1 MSTHTCPWW
10 LGHLLTSPVRR
21 LFDNP
26 RTRLAPYVRE
36 GMRIFEPGPGMG
48 FFTLELARL
57 VGPGGRVVAVDLQPQ
72 MIAGLRRRAGRAGLA
87 DRIEARV
94 CAPGGDLGIGDL
106 AGSFDLA
113 VVIYMLHEVDGQ
125 ERFLQAIA
133 AALKPGGGVLVV
145 EPRGH
150 VSPAAFQASLDRA
163 AAAGLVVAEPPA
175 GRELRALLRRAAE

>member
-10 LGHLLTSPVRR
+10 LGRLIASPVRR
-21 LFDNP
+21 LFANP
-26 RTRLAPYVRE
+26 QALLAPHVRE
-36 GMRIFEPGPGMG
+36 GMRVLEPGPGMG

-57 VGPGGRVVAVDLQPQ
+57 VGIRGKVVAVDLQPQ
-72 MIAGLRRRAGRAGLA
+72 MIAGLPGRAARAGLA

-94 CAPGGDLGIGDL
+94 CAADDLGIGDL

-113 VVIYMLHEVDGQ
+113 VLIYMLHEVDDQ
-125 ERFLQAIA
+125 AHFLRAVA

-150 VSPAAFQASLDRA
+150 VSREAFQASLDRA
-163 AAAGLVVAEPPA
+163 ATAGLAVAKRPE
-175 GRELRALLRRAAE
+175 GRRLIAVLRR